1 MLCGSGRKCSHKP
14 HIGFTLLAMS
24 RQPATASQTSFPVPR
39 VPAWAMPR
47 VRTEGPVEAAFMA
60 GSALNALDNL
70 VQAEPEWSG
79 AWRHRLA
86 LKAASACMTLIGR
99 TEDEAALRD
108 AWLLRQPGDE
118 AGPAGNALGAWR
130 RLAGRSLP
138 PGVEDLQAVAVLL
151 GIDWSDSFGGLIDF
165 AREEVRGGAPAPVVS
180 ARIASAVIREDPRA
194 EIFAWWLADCALS
207 WRMGWRHAVP
217 ILGVQIHAPLLRS
230 GPEGRRPRPGSD
242 AFKQVVFIAAALGAA
257 EACRLAADMATQAE
271 RLRAVVPKLRSKA
284 AGEVIDRLLGD
295 EAVSGTLTTRNLSR
309 WASRRLFDR
318 LVELGAV
325 RELSGRS
332 TFRIYGL

>member
-1 MLCGSGRKCSHKP
+1 
-14 HIGFTLLAMS
+14 MS
-24 RQPATASQTSFPVPR
+24 RQPAPASHVSILVPR

-47 VRTEGPVEAAFMA
+47 GRIDDPVEAAFMA
-60 GSALNALDNL
+60 GSAVNALDNL
-70 VQAEPEWSG
+70 VRAEPEWSG

-86 LKAASACMTLIGR
+86 LRAAAACMKLIGR

-108 AWLLRQPGDE
+108 AWLLRQPADE
-118 AGPAGNALGAWR
+118 AGPAGNVLAAWR

-138 PGVEDLQAVAVLL
+138 PGVEDLRTVATLL
-151 GIDWSDSFGGLIDF
+151 GFGWSDSFGHLIDVT
-165 AREEVRGGAPAPVVS
+165 RDEVRSGAPAPVVA
-180 ARIASAVIREDPRA
+180 ARAAAAVMREDPKA
-194 EIFAWWLADCALS
+194 EILAWWLADCALS
-207 WRMGWRHAVP
+207 WRMGWRDAVP
-217 ILGVQIHAPLLRS
+217 ILGLQIYAPLLRS
-230 GPEGRRPRPGSD
+230 GSEGRRARPGSD
-242 AFKQVVFIAAALGAA
+242 AFEQAVFIAAALGAA
-257 EACRLAADMATQAE
+257 EACRLATDMAAQAE

-284 AGEVIDRLLGD
+284 AGEVIGRLLGD
-295 EAVSGTLTTRNLSR
+295 DAVSGTLATRNLSR

>member
-1 MLCGSGRKCSHKP
+1 
-14 HIGFTLLAMS
+14 
-24 RQPATASQTSFPVPR
+24 
-39 VPAWAMPR
+39 
-47 VRTEGPVEAAFMA
+47 MA

-70 VQAEPEWSG
+70 VQGAPEWSG

-86 LKAASACMTLIGR
+86 LKAAAASMRLIGR

-118 AGPAGNALGAWR
+118 PGPAGNVLAGWR

-138 PGVEDLQAVAVLL
+138 PGVEDVQAVAALL
-151 GIDWSDSFGGLIDF
+151 GVGWSDDLSEMIGIV
-165 AREEVRGGAPAPVVS
+165 REEVRGGAPGPLVAARTAAVVM
-180 ARIASAVIREDPRA
+180 REDPKA
-194 EIFAWWLADCALS
+194 EILAWWLADCALS

-217 ILGVQIHAPLLRS
+217 ILGPQIHAPLLRS
-230 GPEGRRPRPGSD
+230 GSEGRRARPDSD
-242 AFKQVVFIAAALGAA
+242 AFGQAALIATALGAA
-257 EACRLAADMATQAE
+257 EACRLAADMAAQAE
-271 RLRAVVPKLRSKA
+271 RLRAARPKLRSKS
-284 AGEVIDRLLGD
+284 AGDVVDRLLDD
-295 EAVSGTLTTRNLSR
+295 EALSGTFTSRNLSR

-318 LVELGAV
+318 LVELGGV